1 MSIFRLS
8 LYRNRIFLSSRNK
21 WLKSEEKSIRNDIL
35 FYNYN
40 RTFPS
45 SKQQH
50 SWVLNEDSKWIYCP
64 VHSLLRKRMSVDVC
78 LLSYIL
84 GARSNLWPETCLF
97 YERTY
102 IHSSQVVPKP
112 HCLHILL
119 RNAYQIL
126 PEIAQWW
133 FYFQTLYQNASKPKK
148 YLSTYHSVIYSI
160 ITSN

>member
-1 MSIFRLS
+1 MSIFWLS
-8 LYRNRIFLSSRNK
+8 WSSVDHDCIVVTVDIFLLNRNK
-21 WLKSEEKSIRNDIL
+21 RLKSEEESIGRNDIL

-45 SKQQH
+45 SEQQH

-64 VHSLLRKRMSVDVC
+64 VHSSLGKRMSVDVC

-102 IHSSQVVPKP
+102 IYSPQVVPKL

-126 PEIAQWW
+126 LRSRNNNFICK
-133 FYFQTLYQNASKPKK
+133 LYIKMRQNPKNIYQ
-148 YLSTYHSVIYSI
+148 YLS
-160 ITSN
+160 